1 MDPLLIG
8 LVVIAVLAVLW
19 LMQRKRQP
27 AAPAANKSKAK
38 ALEALDT
45 VVAWPPSA
53 TRLMTNSER
62 KAYGVLRAALPEHM
76 ILAQVPL
83 ARFIKVPT
91 RYSYAEW
98 MRRAGQL
105 CVDLLVCDS
114 SSQVIAVVDIRQ
126 SDLDESE
133 RAHKRHARMDRVI
146 KATGIPVHVWRE
158 GHLPSAAAA
167 REQVLQGMPP
177 ELSQQEGGATVR
189 TRSAAAQLAPTLD
202 SGIDEDMVPR
212 DPPPST
218 WFDDLDSAPAPLD
231 APTAARKPQPQQQQQ
246 RR

>member
-8 LVVIAVLAVLW
+8 LVVIAVLAALW

-27 AAPAANKSKAK
+27 AAPVAKPKAK
-38 ALEALDT
+38 ALDALDT

-62 KAYGVLRAALPEHM
+62 KAYGVLRTALPDHM

-105 CVDLLVCDS
+105 CVDLLVCDP
-114 SSQVIAVVDIRQ
+114 SSQVVAVVDVRQ
-126 SDLDESE
+126 ADIDESE
-133 RAHKRHARMDRVI
+133 RAHKRHARMDRVL
-146 KATGIPVHVWRE
+146 KAAGIPVHVWRE
-158 GHLPSAAAA
+158 GQLPSASAA
-167 REQVLQGMPP
+167 RDQVLQGMPA
-177 ELSQQEGGATVR
+177 ELSQEEGGASVR
-189 TRSAAAQLAPTLD
+189 TRSAAVKLAPTLD
-202 SGIDEDMVPR
+202 SGLDDEEAVPR
-212 DPPPST
+212 DPPSST

-231 APTAARKPQPQQQQQ
+231 ATASANRQGQQ
-246 RR
+246 R

>member
-8 LVVIAVLAVLW
+8 LVVVAVLAVLW
-19 LMQRKRQP
+19 LATRKRQP
-27 AAPAANKSKAK
+27 AAPAAKPKAK
-38 ALEALDT
+38 ALDALDT

-62 KAYGVLRAALPEHM
+62 KAYAVLRTALPEHM
-76 ILAQVPL
+76 VLAQVPL

-114 SSQVIAVVDIRQ
+114 SSQVVAVVDVRQ
-126 SDLDESE
+126 ADIDESE
-133 RAHKRHARMDRVI
+133 RAHKRHARMDRVL
-146 KATGIPVHVWRE
+146 KAAGIPVHVWRE
-158 GHLPSAAAA
+158 GHLPSANAA

-177 ELSQQEGGATVR
+177 ELSQQEGGASVR
-189 TRSAAAQLAPTLD
+189 TRSAAARLAPSLD
-202 SGIDEDMVPR
+202 SGLEDDDAVPR

-218 WFDDLDSAPAPLD
+218 WFDELDSAPAPLD
-231 APTAARKPQPQQQQQ
+231 GGAPTNRPGP
-246 RR
+246 RP